1 MPPRVKL
8 RNHFNHPTANAVA
21 AAKTCYSDSI
31 IRINDLTKDEITRIG
46 KTTYEAGHHTVY
58 QHQMF
63 EFELSNVSRAFTHDF
78 LHNHPFYNSSQN
90 SQRYVRIRTAKAT
103 IPPIKNR
110 KALRAFQG
118 AIRDSFDTYT
128 VLARTLTEE
137 LTELYN
143 QERSSRSVPGRKAIR
158 EINEKAMEAARY
170 ALAIASH
177 THLLHTI
184 DGVTLWRY
192 YRMKNISWEA
202 NLVVNKM
209 IDRVKAIDQ
218 SFVAFPEEEGA
229 YPGPLLPEVVIR
241 KGVSLDPDRF
251 RKDFDS
257 RLGGR
262 RSLLIAQTMDAE
274 RVIADSVRHILGITS
289 SSMSD
294 IDAIDAVLNPAKN
307 RYLVDTVNLS
317 VISPLSR
324 ALSHVQYTF
333 LKRLSHTADS
343 QNQRHRTISGSRSPT
358 YFQDSAEPDYVMP
371 EIIRKSSRASE
382 IFTGLMKRIWGIK
395 NDLLNDG
402 MSPEYASYILPNALA
417 VRFEETGS
425 MLNLW
430 YKFTN
435 RSCLRAEEEIWQVT
449 MEEISQVK
457 EIHPSLGAYLGPPC
471 YVRKMAYLNES
482 VSEDV
487 GKTRYCNQGK
497 LYCRQPVWNLYPD
510 VSVENV
516 LKV

>member
-1 MPPRVKL
+1 M
-8 RNHFNHPTANAVA
+8 ADAVA

-31 IRINDLTKDEITRIG
+31 IGVNDLTKDEIQRIG
-46 KTTYEAGHHTVY
+46 RTTYEAGHHTVY

-90 SQRYVRIRTAKAT
+90 SQRYVRISAVNAT
-103 IPPIKNR
+103 IPPIEDR
-110 KALRAFQG
+110 QELRMFKES
-118 AIRDSFDTYT
+118 IRDSFDTYNGL
-128 VLARTLTEE
+128 VKILTED
-137 LTELYN
+137 LVDSFGRN
-143 QERSSRSVPGRKAIR
+143 RSKRATLGRKATR
-158 EINEKAMEAARY
+158 EIKEKAMEAARY
-170 ALAIASH
+170 ALSIASN

-192 YRMKNISWEA
+192 FRMKNTSWEA
-202 NLVVNKM
+202 NLVVSKM
-209 IDRVKAIDQ
+209 IDRVKALDR
-218 SFVAFPEEEGA
+218 SFVSFPEEEGA
-229 YPGPLLPEVVIR
+229 FEETSMPEVVLR
-241 KGVSLDPDRF
+241 QRVLLDPERF

-257 RLGGR
+257 RLSGR
-262 RSLLIAQTMDAE
+262 RSLLISHTMGAE
-274 RVIADSVRHILGITS
+274 RVVADSVRHVLGIS
-289 SSMSD
+289 SKAMSD
-294 IDAIDAVLNPAKN
+294 ADAIDAALNPAKN
-307 RYLVDTVNLS
+307 RYLVDSVNLS

-343 QNQRHRTISGSRSPT
+343 QDQRHRTIPGSRSLT
-358 YFQDSAEPDYVMP
+358 HFHDSREPDYVMP
-371 EIIRKSSRASE
+371 ELIRKSSPASE
-382 IFTGLMKRIWGIK
+382 IFTELMKRIWGTK
-395 NDLLNDG
+395 NDLLEHG
-402 MSPEYASYILPNALA
+402 MSPEYASYLLPNALA

-435 RSCLRAEEEIWQVT
+435 RSCLRAEEEIWQTT

-457 EIHPSLGAYLGPPC
+457 EVHPSLGVYLGPPC
-471 YVRKMAYLNES
+471 YVRKMAHLDEN

-487 GKTRYCNQGK
+487 GKIKYCNQGK
-497 LYCRQPVWNLYPD
+497 LYCRQPVWNIYPD
-510 VSVENV
+510 LSVENV